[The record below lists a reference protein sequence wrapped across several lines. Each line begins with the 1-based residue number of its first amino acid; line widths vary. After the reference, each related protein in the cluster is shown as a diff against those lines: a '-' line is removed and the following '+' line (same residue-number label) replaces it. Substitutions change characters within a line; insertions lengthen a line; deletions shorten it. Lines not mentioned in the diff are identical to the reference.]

1 MNSLIKYILMVFA
14 FASFIN
20 AEAQSHVF
28 CETVTNKSSVYV
40 GEPIELSVFV
50 YTSTWFTKGVDPG
63 NIKINGAFT
72 IYFRSVSQSKQIKG
86 KTYAGVQIIYNV
98 FPYDDSDLIIPE
110 IEINVESPDEGGYKG
125 IKRSVK
131 TKVKKIKVKAIPASS
146 NSEEW
151 LVADNLTI
159 DENWI
164 GDIKNVKVG
173 DVIERQISISVYG
186 TVSELIPPIKWDSIT
201 GVSNYPNRAEVKSN
215 KTKTSISATRNESNR
230 FLFEKE
236 GEIIIPEIVLTW
248 WNPIQNKLFKRSLKS
263 VSINVLPNPN
273 LGIIESIKDSL
284 TIVNTAGTDETI
296 DDAEFKILSYSI
308 KEIVIGLIA
317 ILIIAFLL
325 FKFSLMLI
333 KWKKKRHQQYLISE
347 KYYFDQFIKDSHKNI
362 SSSTINRLYL
372 WIGMLD
378 FNPKTL
384 ANFNSNYG
392 NKILKKDIEKIEN
405 LLKTGI
411 ERDISINAN
420 EWKQSR
426 RKYLISRKNK
436 NNSSHY
442 SVLNP

>member
-1 MNSLIKYILMVFA
+1 MVFA
-14 FASFIN
+14 FAFYLN

-50 YTSTWFTKGVDPG
+50 YTSTWFTKGVNPG

-86 KTYAGVQIIYNV
+86 KTYAGVQMIYNV

-131 TKVKKIKVKAIPASS
+131 TKAKKIEVKAIPASI
-146 NSEEW
+146 NSEQW
-151 LVADNLTI
+151 LVADNLTL

-164 GDIKNVKVG
+164 GNIKNVKVG

-186 TVSELIPPIKWDSIT
+186 TVSELIPPIEWDSII
-201 GVSNYPNRAEVKSN
+201 GVSNYPNRAEIKSN

-236 GEIIIPEIVLTW
+236 GIILIPEIVFSW
-248 WNPIQNKLFKRSLKS
+248 WNPTKNKLFKRSLKA

-284 TIVNTAGTDETI
+284 AIENADGTNETI

-308 KEIVIGLIA
+308 KEFAIGIIA
-317 ILIIAFLL
+317 ISIIAFLL

-333 KWKKKRHQQYLISE
+333 KWKKKRHQQYLNSE
-347 KYYFDQFIKDSHKNI
+347 NYYFDQFIKNSHKNI
-362 SSSTINRLYL
+362 SSSTINSLYL
-372 WIGMLD
+372 WISMLD

-384 ANFNSNYG
+384 ANFNANYG

-405 LLKTGI
+405 LLKT
-411 ERDISINAN
+411 ELENDISINTN

-426 RKYLISRKNK
+426 RKYLRSKKDK
-436 NNSSHY
+436 NNSSHS
-442 SVLNP
+442 SVLNPLFN